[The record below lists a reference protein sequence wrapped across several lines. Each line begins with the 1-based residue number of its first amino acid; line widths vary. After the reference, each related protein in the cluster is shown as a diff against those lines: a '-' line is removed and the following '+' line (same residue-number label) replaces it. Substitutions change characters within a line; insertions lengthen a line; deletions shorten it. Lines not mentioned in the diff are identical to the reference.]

1 MLSDGSGHKVSV
13 ECFESGVVVRR
24 VKVAIFIKVG
34 ENVVVEFRGKRML
47 HETGAIFLGDI
58 GKGGVVRAV
67 GRGEELGTE
76 EGEVV
81 KDREDKGFLVEVV
94 NGGVDVTA
102 GNDAKGLILNL
113 LETVDGGGRDV
124 REPYGCC
131 IVND

>member
-1 MLSDGSGHKVSV
+1 MLSDGSGDEVSV
-13 ECFESGVVVRR
+13 ECFESGVVVRG
-24 VKVAIFIKVG
+24 VKVAIFVKVG
-34 ENVVVEFRGKRML
+34 EDVIVEFRGKCMF

-67 GRGEELGTE
+67 GRGEELGAE

-81 KDREDKGFLVEVV
+81 NDWEDKGFLVEVV

-113 LETVDGGGRDV
+113 LETVDGRG
-124 REPYGCC
+124 
-131 IVND
+131 